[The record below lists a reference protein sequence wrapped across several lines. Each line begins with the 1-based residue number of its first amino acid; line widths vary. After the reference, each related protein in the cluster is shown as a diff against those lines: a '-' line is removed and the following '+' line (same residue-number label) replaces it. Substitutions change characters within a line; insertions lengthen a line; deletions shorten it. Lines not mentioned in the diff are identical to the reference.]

1 MRSVKELQFRLRQE
15 ANNIRLLIAPPAG
28 RAPYR
33 GVAPG
38 RLPSGKA
45 AAAALAE
52 TPFAREVVAIAEKLL
67 QRRFPLFGT
76 ELETGETIEWR
87 RDYRNQIVTGL
98 PYFRFI
104 PYLNV
109 KRAGDH
115 KWIWELNRHQH
126 LVVLAQAFLFTQDPR
141 YLVEI
146 EREIRSWLRQN
157 PFQCGINWASAL
169 EVAFRAVS
177 WIWVLHL
184 AGAELA
190 PDVQMALERGI
201 YRHALYL
208 ENNLSIYFS
217 PNTHLLGE
225 AVALHAIGTLFPDFP
240 NATRIRRTGHR
251 IVLEQLER
259 QIRPDGSHFEQSSYY
274 HVYALD
280 MFLFSAILQPTDEAL
295 REGLQRMAE
304 FLYRLLLAGGGRLPL
319 LGDDDGGRWFH
330 PYGDHCLFGWG
341 TLAACNGFFGEERW
355 PCRRADYWTMANWW
369 LRAEVPRAASR
380 SRSTGSND
388 FSQLFPDAGLLLL
401 KANECHMVMDAGP
414 FGPGA
419 AGHSHADALSVLLNV
434 RGEEWLIDPGT
445 FTYVGKASAREEFRG
460 TAAHNTV
467 RIDGF
472 SQADPAGP
480 FRWENPPEVQIR
492 RWDNALQI
500 MDAECRYRGFR
511 HRRYLQVLKDRAIL
525 IVDAVEGPAGEH
537 NVEQFWHLGADKVAD
552 RFRFS
557 EAPEK
562 VPGWRSPCFG
572 QKVRAP
578 VLRVARAGPLPV
590 ILPAAICLGEE
601 VDVAIT
607 VEDRVV
613 RFGVKSF
620 SGVEELSVN
629 CPADLR

>member
-1 MRSVKELQFRLRQE
+1 
-15 ANNIRLLIAPPAG
+15 
-28 RAPYR
+28 
-33 GVAPG
+33 
-38 RLPSGKA
+38 
-45 AAAALAE
+45 
-52 TPFAREVVAIAEKLL
+52 
-67 QRRFPLFGT
+67 
-76 ELETGETIEWR
+76 
-87 RDYRNQIVTGL
+87 
-98 PYFRFI
+98 
-104 PYLNV
+104 
-109 KRAGDH
+109 
-115 KWIWELNRHQH
+115 
-126 LVVLAQAFLFTQDPR
+126 
-141 YLVEI
+141 
-146 EREIRSWLRQN
+146 
-157 PFQCGINWASAL
+157 
-169 EVAFRAVS
+169 
-177 WIWVLHL
+177 
-184 AGAELA
+184 
-190 PDVQMALERGI
+190 
-201 YRHALYL
+201 
-208 ENNLSIYFS
+208 
-217 PNTHLLGE
+217 
-225 AVALHAIGTLFPDFP
+225 
-240 NATRIRRTGHR
+240 
-251 IVLEQLER
+251 
-259 QIRPDGSHFEQSSYY
+259 
-274 HVYALD
+274 
-280 MFLFSAILQPTDEAL
+280 
-295 REGLQRMAE
+295 
-304 FLYRLLLAGGGRLPL
+304 
-319 LGDDDGGRWFH
+319 
-330 PYGDHCLFGWG
+330 
-341 TLAACNGFFGEERW
+341 
-355 PCRRADYWTMANWW
+355 
-369 LRAEVPRAASR
+369 
-380 SRSTGSND
+380 
-388 FSQLFPDAGLLLL
+388 
-401 KANECHMVMDAGP
+401 
-414 FGPGA
+414 
-419 AGHSHADALSVLLNV
+419 V

-629 CPADLR
+629 CRADLR